1 MQAEIAEY
9 RISSGIIK
17 RTLMR
22 SVSKIVDLKNNGE
35 KGSVRR
41 TGDLISIP
49 GDYQYR
55 ALCEGLRA
63 QRFWHYNKLSE
74 AVRWLTPE
82 KGDIVLDAGCGSGV
96 LAAQLAEYPATEV
109 IGIDSNPSAI
119 SFATCHF
126 CRPNLQFRLGTVDDT
141 NFLKESF
148 TKIALLEVIEHIP
161 REDILKVLL
170 HLNMILRDNGRL
182 VISTPNSDSL
192 WPLIELI
199 VDRTNLVPRMKSDQH
214 VAFYNLQS
222 LGKLAE
228 EAGFKMVTYRS
239 INLFSPW
246 LAMLSWRLALGA
258 RRLEHARR
266 HTFGAI
272 LVVVLE
278 KQSKNL
284 G

>member
-1 MQAEIAEY
+1 MH
-9 RISSGIIK
+9 G
-17 RTLMR
+17 
-22 SVSKIVDLKNNGE
+22 VSKIVDLKNNGE
-35 KGSVRR
+35 RSSLKR

-55 ALCEGLRA
+55 ALFEGLRA
-63 QRFWHYNKLSE
+63 QRFWHYNKFSE
-74 AVRWLTPE
+74 AERWLTPE

-96 LAAQLAEYPATEV
+96 LAAQLAEYPGAEV

-119 SFATCHF
+119 SFATRHF
-126 CRPNLQFRLGTVDDT
+126 CRSNLQFRLGTVNDT
-141 NFLKESF
+141 NFPKESF

-170 HLNMILRDNGRL
+170 HLNMILRSNGRV

-192 WPLIELI
+192 WPLIEWI
-199 VDRTNLVPRMKSDQH
+199 VDRTNLLPRMKSDQH
-214 VAFYNLQS
+214 VAFYNLGS
-222 LGKLAE
+222 LSKLAE

-246 LAMLSWRLALGA
+246 LAMLSWRFALEA

-266 HTFGAI
+266 HTLGAI
-272 LVVVLE
+272 LVVVFE
-278 KQSKNL
+278 KESENL